1 MRQQSF
7 VFFSSKIFSPLDN
20 YSSADVKK
28 NHRRVW
34 IQQRTKPGIWLGHHP
49 SIAKVGSHQFWLS
62 SMTLQNYSI
71 IAVARLRRR
80 LIHIWQ

>member
-28 NHRRVW
+28 KITYVYGSK
-34 IQQRTKPGIWLGHHP
+34 RTKPGIWLGHHP

-62 SMTLQNYSI
+62 SMTLQKFFGTLPAPVEDI
-71 IAVARLRRR
+71 G
-80 LIHIWQ
+80 HG